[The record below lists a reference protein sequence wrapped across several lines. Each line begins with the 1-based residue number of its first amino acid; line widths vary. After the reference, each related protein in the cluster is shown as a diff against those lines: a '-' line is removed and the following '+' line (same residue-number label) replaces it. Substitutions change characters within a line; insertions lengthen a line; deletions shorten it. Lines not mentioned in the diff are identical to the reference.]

1 MLGQWRVVLKQAEEA
16 ARAGRYDEALALAG
30 RPDVVDHQQAVR
42 LRGRMAMD
50 LIARGV
56 RRGEAD
62 DLAGALGD
70 LGLAERL
77 AAPPDALAAARLSLA
92 DRAAREAR
100 ADLEAGDPGR
110 VIDRVEELGRLK
122 VGGPALRRLG
132 EAAEAWATAESDARR
147 GEFGRAH
154 ENLDR
159 AERLAQGS
167 AADPLAA
174 ARRQVESR
182 RNDAAPRV
190 EALYAALEQKQWA
203 RVLAAAESVLDLIP
217 EHPAAR
223 QARTQAWQRIAAIG
237 PGSMAWP
244 DRGGRVAQQ
253 TPDPG
258 GRTISDQPRPQ
269 APQAAEAPDQNPGA
283 NGAARPLS
291 KASSASPGG
300 RFLLWLDAVGGYL
313 VCLDDEVVLGRA
325 GPDSTA
331 DIPLLGDLSRDHARI
346 VRDGEGYI
354 LRPNRSCHLNG
365 KAVDGPAPLRHGDVI
380 RLGSTVELEFHQP
393 SPASATARLE
403 IVSRHRLPLAVDG
416 VLLMAETCI
425 IGPGPQSHIQ
435 SIELE
440 KPVVLY
446 RQGGALWCRAPGA
459 FDVDGRASSAR
470 APLTLKS
477 SVLGD
482 GFSFSLEPLAHRPA
496 PGLA

>member
-30 RPDVVDHQQAVR
+30 RPDVADHHQAVR
-42 LRGRMAMD
+42 LRGQMAAD

-62 DLAGALGD
+62 DLAGAVVD

-77 AAPPDALAAARLSLA
+77 AAPPDALAAARLTLA
-92 DRAAREAR
+92 ERAAREVR

-110 VIDRVEELGRLK
+110 VVDRVEELARLN
-122 VGGPALRRLG
+122 VGGPALRRMG
-132 EAAEAWATAESDARR
+132 EAAEAWAAAESDARR

-167 AADPLAA
+167 AADPLVA

-203 RVLAAAESVLDLIP
+203 KVLAAAESVLDLVP

-258 GRTISDQPRPQ
+258 GRTISDQPRP
-269 APQAAEAPDQNPGA
+269 PAAAAGALSPATNA
-283 NGAARPLS
+283 NGSLS
-291 KASSASPGG
+291 KGSAGSPAG
-300 RFLLWLDAVGGYL
+300 RVLLWLDAVGGYL

-331 DIPLLGDLSRDHARI
+331 DVPLLGDLSRDHARI

-365 KAVDGPAPLRHGDVI
+365 KAVDGPTALRHGDVI

-435 SIELE
+435 SLDLE

-459 FDVDGRASSAR
+459 FEVDGRASSAR

-477 SVLGD
+477 GVVGD
-482 GFSFSLEPLAHRPA
+482 GFSFTLEPLPQRPT
-496 PGLA
+496 PGRLA

>member
-30 RPDVVDHQQAVR
+30 RPDVADHQQAVR
-42 LRGRMAMD
+42 LRCQMALD

-62 DLAGALGD
+62 DLSGAID
-70 LGLAERL
+70 DMTLAERL
-77 AAPPDALAAARLSLA
+77 AAPPDALAAARLKLA
-92 DRAAREAR
+92 DRAAREVR
-100 ADLEAGDPGR
+100 ADLEAGDHGR
-110 VIDRVEELGRLK
+110 VVDRVEELARLK
-122 VGGPALRRLG
+122 LGGPALRRLK
-132 EAAEAWATAESDARR
+132 EAAEAWSAAECDARR
-147 GEFGRAH
+147 GEFGRAQ

-174 ARRQVESR
+174 ARRQVETR

-253 TPDPG
+253 TPGPG
-258 GRTISDQPRPQ
+258 GRTIE
-269 APQAAEAPDQNPGA
+269 APNKPAAEAPNA
-283 NGAARPLS
+283 ALNGASGPPS
-291 KASSASPGG
+291 KASASSLGG

-331 DIPLLGDLSRDHARI
+331 DVPLLGDLSRDHARI
-346 VRDGEGYI
+346 ARDGEGYI
-354 LRPNRSCHLNG
+354 LRPNRACHLNG
-365 KAVDGPAPLRHGDVI
+365 KAVDGPTPLRQGDVI

-425 IGPGPQSHIQ
+425 IGPGLQSHIR
-435 SIELE
+435 SPELE

-446 RQGGALWCRAPGA
+446 RQGGSLWCKAPGA
-459 FDVDGRASSAR
+459 FEVDGRASSAR

-477 SVLGD
+477 GVMGD
-482 GFSFSLEPLAHRPA
+482 GFSFSLEPMARRPE
-496 PGLA
+496 PGLT